1 MPGQHSDEERERKER
16 IKKLKAKTSKMR
28 LAAINRP
35 WAKKSVSDFSN
46 HLKSQFPNPTGKS
59 GRPGNIQFDEM
70 GVQGRTG
77 NPISKDFM
85 GLKENRDNYSLD
97 LAKKYQFETP
107 LGKDE
112 RRYISEQE
120 KREVKGLK
128 RQPYFYPDGEAHEAV
143 VKKKSSVYGDYL
155 PPKEAKPAYK
165 ELFKKNN
172 ITNPKEFNDYADK
185 NKKVLEKSKLPGKD
199 YLSVYSLDNA
209 KKYKKTSD

>member
-128 RQPYFYPDGEAHEAV
+128 RQPYFYPDGEAHEAA

-209 KKYKKTSD
+209 KK

>member
-1 MPGQHSDEERERKER
+1 MPEGHGYPNEEKERKQR

-28 LAAINRP
+28 L
-35 WAKKSVSDFSN
+35 
-46 HLKSQFPNPTGKS
+46 
-59 GRPGNIQFDEM
+59 
-70 GVQGRTG
+70 
-77 NPISKDFM
+77 
-85 GLKENRDNYSLD
+85 
-97 LAKKYQFETP
+97 
-107 LGKDE
+107 
-112 RRYISEQE
+112 
-120 KREVKGLK
+120 
-128 RQPYFYPDGEAHEAV
+128 AV